1 MDRLVLVLG
10 RSILRETLWGT
21 LIIALIVVLIGRWCT
36 WRRSIVPRLSF
47 QQLLDRIGGAIR
59 TSAELTEVQRNQLA
73 FQAAVASAHV
83 DLGEGM
89 EEVQIHH

>member
-1 MDRLVLVLG
+1 M
-10 RSILRETLWGT
+10 
-21 LIIALIVVLIGRWCT
+21 
-36 WRRSIVPRLSF
+36 PRLSF